1 MTETTTAAV
10 SPARILP
17 RPGGATIAYRKTAGR
32 SPGIVFLGGFQSDMT
47 GNKALELETH
57 CRSRGQ
63 AFLRFDYGGHGASS
77 GKFEDGSVA
86 RWAEDA
92 QAALDELT
100 EGPQVLV
107 GSSMGGWISLL
118 LAMWRPERVKAVV
131 GVAAAPDFT
140 ERLIFDA
147 MPPEERQVMM
157 RDGRIVY
164 PAEAGGAPYVVTR
177 RLIEESR
184 KILLLTG
191 AIKVACPVRL
201 IHGMKDADVPWRWA
215 PDIAE
220 RLAGSDVRVT
230 LVKEGDHRLSHP
242 DDLALLWNT
251 VEEFI

>member
-10 SPARILP
+10 SPAGILA

-32 SPGIVFLGGFQSDMT
+32 NPGIVFLAGFQSDMT
-47 GNKALELETH
+47 GNKAVALESH
-57 CRSRGQ
+57 CRSCGQ

-92 QAALDELT
+92 RAALDELT
-100 EGPQVLV
+100 QGPQVLV
-107 GSSMGGWISLL
+107 GSSMGGWIALL
-118 LAMWRPERVKAVV
+118 LATWRPERVRAVV

-140 ERLIFDA
+140 ERLIYDP
-147 MPPEERQVMM
+147 MPPEEQQALM
-157 RDGRIVY
+157 RDGRMVY
-164 PAEAGGAPYVVTR
+164 PDEAGGAPYVVTR

-184 KILLLTG
+184 KHLLLTG
-191 AIKVACPVRL
+191 PIDVACPVRL

-230 LVKEGDHRLSHP
+230 LVKEGDHRLSRP
-242 DDLALLWNT
+242 EDLALLIKT
-251 VEEFI
+251 VEEVI

>member
-1 MTETTTAAV
+1 
-10 SPARILP
+10 
-17 RPGGATIAYRKTAGR
+17 
-32 SPGIVFLGGFQSDMT
+32 VFLGGFQSDMT
-47 GNKALELETH
+47 GNKALGLETH

-63 AFLRFDYGGHGASS
+63 AFLRFDYGGHGESS

-100 EGPQVLV
+100 QGPQVLV
-107 GSSMGGWISLL
+107 GSSMGGWIALL
-118 LAMWRPERVKAVV
+118 LALWRPERVKAVV
-131 GVAAAPDFT
+131 GVASAPDFT

-147 MPPEERQVMM
+147 MPPEEQQVMM

-201 IHGMKDADVPWRWA
+201 IHGMNDADVPWRWA

-230 LVKEGDHRLSHP
+230 LVKEGDHRLSRP
-242 DDLALLWNT
+242 EDLALLWNT

>member
-10 SPARILP
+10 SPAGILP
-17 RPGGATIAYRKTAGR
+17 RPDGATIAYRKTPGR
-32 SPGIVFLGGFQSDMT
+32 APGVVFLGGFQSDMT
-47 GNKALELETH
+47 GNKAVALETH
-57 CRSRGQ
+57 CLARGQ

-77 GKFEDGSVA
+77 GRFEDGSVA

-100 EGPQVLV
+100 QGPQVLV
-107 GSSMGGWISLL
+107 GSSMGGWIALL
-118 LAMWRPERVKAVV
+118 LAQWRPERVKAVI

-147 MPPEERQVMM
+147 MPPEEQHQLM

-164 PAEAGGAPYVVTR
+164 PAEPGGAPYVVTR

-184 KILLLTG
+184 KILLLSG

-230 LVKEGDHRLSHP
+230 LVKEGDHRLSRP
-242 DDLALLWNT
+242 EDLALLWST
-251 VEEFI
+251 MEEFI